1 MPLPGSHRD
10 KKLIQEIVEPEQQST
25 VEGMYNP
32 EPMVSPE
39 FLQEIKEPVHEEV
52 LVEEK
57 PKRRKKFLGIL

>member
-10 KKLIQEIVEPEQQST
+10 KKLIQEIVEPELQEEVQ
-25 VEGMYNP
+25 P
-32 EPMVSPE
+32 EPE

-57 PKRRKKFLGIL
+57 PKRRKKFLGVL

>member
-10 KKLIQEIVEPEQQST
+10 KKLIQEIVEPELQEEVQQ
-25 VEGMYNP
+25 
-32 EPMVSPE
+32 PE

-57 PKRRKKFLGIL
+57 PKRRKKFLGVL